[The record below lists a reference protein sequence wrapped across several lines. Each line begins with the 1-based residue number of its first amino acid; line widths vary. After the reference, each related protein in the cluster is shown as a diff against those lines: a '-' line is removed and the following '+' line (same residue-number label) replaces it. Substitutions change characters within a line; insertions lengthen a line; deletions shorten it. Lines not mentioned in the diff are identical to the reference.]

1 MNNLISIVVPA
12 YNVELFISE
21 TLESIRKQT
30 FTNWEAIIVD
40 DGSTDNTVDVIKDY
54 IRGDSRFRLICQDN
68 SGVSKARNT
77 GILAASGMYLSFL
90 DGDDMWK
97 STFLEEL
104 FNAFQDSNISMTYCG
119 YTHLYAN
126 GLRRKFSYAYAS
138 GNILIPVVQGQTQ
151 VHIGA
156 ILVKKELIDHLGLLF
171 TDGCLVGQDQEF
183 IWKLVSFATV
193 HAVAKELLIY
203 RIRAGSAITA
213 KWNWQK
219 HIHAFYGFKRATEYI
234 LEQSLQYHDKNQLQF
249 ILYTRVSYKLYK
261 ILWRMIKN
269 GYGVEAK
276 QLMNSKECSTYLSYL
291 DITNLKLIDKM
302 KAKIVFSRNDAWWS
316 FAKLLKGN

>member
-54 IRGDSRFRLICQDN
+54 ILGDSRFRLICQDN

-97 STFLEEL
+97 PTFLEEL
-104 FNAFQDSNISMTYCG
+104 FNAFQDSNISMAYCG

-126 GLRRKFSYAYAS
+126 GLSRKFSYAYAS

-193 HAVAKELLIY
+193 HAVTKELLIY

-234 LEQSLQYHDKNQLQF
+234 LAQHLPHYEKEQLND
-249 ILYTRVSYKLYK
+249 ILHMRIAYKLYK

-269 GYGVEAK
+269 GYGLEAR
-276 QLMNSKECSTYLSYL
+276 QLINDKVYGQYLDYL
-291 DITNLKLIDKM
+291 DIAHLNLIDKL
-302 KAKIVFSRNDAWWS
+302 KANIVFAKNDVWWKLAKI
-316 FAKLLKGN
+316 L

>member
-12 YNVELFISE
+12 YNVALFISE

-40 DGSTDNTVDVIKDY
+40 DGSTDNTVEVIKDY
-54 IRGDSRFRLICQDN
+54 ISSDNRFRLICQDN
-68 SGVSKARNT
+68 SGVSVARNT

-90 DGDDMWK
+90 DGDDMWQP
-97 STFLEEL
+97 TFLEEL
-104 FNAFQDSNISMTYCG
+104 FNAFQVGNISMAYCG

-171 TDGCLVGQDQEF
+171 TKGCLVGQDQEF

-193 HAVAKELLIY
+193 HAVERELLIY

-219 HIHAFYGFKRATEYI
+219 HIHAFYGFKRAAEYI
-234 LEQSLQYHDKNQLQF
+234 LEHSFQYDDRSRIQLV
-249 ILYTRVSYKLYK
+249 LNTRISYKLYK
-261 ILWRMIKN
+261 ILWRMIKH

-276 QLMNSKECSTYLSYL
+276 QLMNNEEYNVYLNYL
-291 DITNLKLIDKM
+291 DKTQLKLVDKI
-302 KAKIVFSRNDAWWS
+302 KAKIVFSRNDICWNV
-316 FAKLLKGN
+316 AKLF

>member
-12 YNVELFISE
+12 YNVALFISE

-40 DGSTDNTVDVIKDY
+40 DGSTDNTVEVIKDY
-54 IRGDSRFRLICQDN
+54 ISSDNRFRLICQDN
-68 SGVSKARNT
+68 SGVSVARNT

-90 DGDDMWK
+90 DGDDMWQP
-97 STFLEEL
+97 TFLEEL
-104 FNAFQDSNISMTYCG
+104 FNAFQEGNISMAYCG

-156 ILVKKELIDHLGLLF
+156 ILVQKELIDHLGLLF
-171 TDGCLVGQDQEF
+171 TEGCLVGQDQEF
-183 IWKLVSFATV
+183 IWKLVSYATV
-193 HAVAKELLIY
+193 HAVERELLIY

-234 LEQSLQYHDKNQLQF
+234 LTQQLPHYKKEQLHE
-249 ILYTRVSYKLYK
+249 ILHMRIAYKLYK
-261 ILWRMIKN
+261 IIWRMIKN
-269 GYGVEAK
+269 GYAQEAR
-276 QLMNSKECSTYLSYL
+276 QVINDKEYGKYLDYL
-291 DITNLKLIDKM
+291 DIAHLNLIDKL
-302 KAKIVFSRNDAWWS
+302 KTKIVFAKNDAWWKL
-316 FAKLLKGN
+316 AKIL

>member
-1 MNNLISIVVPA
+1 MNNLISIVIPA

-40 DGSTDNTVDVIKDY
+40 DGSTDNTVEVIKEY
-54 IRGDSRFRLICQDN
+54 ISSDNRFRLICQDN
-68 SGVSKARNT
+68 SGVSVARNT

-90 DGDDMWK
+90 DGDDMWQP
-97 STFLEEL
+97 TFLEEL
-104 FNAFQDSNISMTYCG
+104 FNAFQEGNISMAYCG

-156 ILVKKELIDHLGLLF
+156 ILVQKELIDHLGLLF
-171 TDGCLVGQDQEF
+171 TEGCLVGQDQEF
-183 IWKLVSFATV
+183 IWKLVSYATV
-193 HAVAKELLIY
+193 HAVERELLIY

-219 HIHAFYGFKRATEYI
+219 HIHAFYGFKRAAEYI
-234 LEQSLQYHDKNQLQF
+234 LEHSLQYDDRSRIQLV
-249 ILYTRVSYKLYK
+249 LNTRVSYKLYK
-261 ILWRMIKN
+261 ILWRMIKH

-276 QLMNSKECSTYLSYL
+276 QLMNNEEYNVYLNYL
-291 DITNLKLIDKM
+291 DKTQLKLVDKI
-302 KAKIVFSRNDAWWS
+302 KAKIVFSRNDICWNV
-316 FAKLLKGN
+316 AKLF

>member
-12 YNVELFISE
+12 YNVALFISE

-40 DGSTDNTVDVIKDY
+40 DGSTDNTVEVIKDY
-54 IRGDSRFRLICQDN
+54 ISSDNRFRLICQDN
-68 SGVSKARNT
+68 SGVSVARNT

-90 DGDDMWK
+90 DGDDMWQP
-97 STFLEEL
+97 TFLEEL
-104 FNAFQDSNISMTYCG
+104 FNAFQVGNISMAYCG

-126 GLRRKFSYAYAS
+126 GLRRKFSYAYAN

-171 TDGCLVGQDQEF
+171 TKGCLVGQDQEF

-193 HAVAKELLIY
+193 HAVERELLIY

-219 HIHAFYGFKRATEYI
+219 HIHAFYGFKRAAEYI
-234 LEQSLQYHDKNQLQF
+234 LAQHLPHYKKEQLTH
-249 ILYTRVSYKLYK
+249 ILHMRIAYKLYK
-261 ILWRMIKN
+261 IIWRMIKN
-269 GYGVEAK
+269 GYAPEAR
-276 QLMNSKECSTYLSYL
+276 QLINDKAHGKYLDYL
-291 DITNLKLIDKM
+291 DIAHLNLVDKL
-302 KAKIVFSRNDAWWS
+302 KAKIVFAKNEMWWNL
-316 FAKLLKGN
+316 AKML